1 MTGLYVDSIKDA
13 SNTKTLATLSSSAI
27 NLSTDVTV
35 PATASACEK
44 LYASDTSG
52 VASISVDGY
61 FDDTKYGLY
70 EMHLKNVKISSAD
83 GGIEFSFRANTGGS
97 TNSSD
102 IYWSASGGNYNTNG
116 NAGEFNRADNDGG
129 SFANMDN
136 TWALANSG
144 QTSRSAS
151 YILKFSNPQKTDRY
165 KLFFVTS
172 YGNSHENSA
181 DYDCWVDT
189 KVISV
194 ITNTALTGLTFLMDG
209 STSTIL
215 QAEILLLGFRK

>member
-1 MTGLYVDSIKDA
+1 MSKLNVDEIRSADRSTDSSANI
-13 SNTKTLATLSSSAI
+13 TLADDGT
-27 NLSTDVTV
+27 VVV
-35 PATASACEK
+35 PATTSACEK
-44 LYASDTSG
+44 LYANDASG

-70 EMHLKNVKISSAD
+70 EMHLKNVKISSAATSREFIFRVNLSGTATD
-83 GGIEFSFRANTGGS
+83 GSV
-97 TNSSD
+97 
-102 IYWSASGGNYNTNG
+102 YWTAAGGNYNNNG
-116 NAGEFNRADNDGG
+116 NAGAFDRADNDGG
-129 SFANMDN
+129 TFANMDN
-136 TWALANSG
+136 TWSLANSG

-165 KLFFVTS
+165 KLFFVTG
-172 YGNSHENSA
+172 YGNSHEGSA

-194 ITNTALTGLTFLMDG
+194 ITNTALTGLTFFMDG